1 MTDARYDKVNPDV
14 GLFRAPLAAAIS
26 SGSVSSTGGYGPVA
40 VSLNA
45 SGQVVV
51 GTGGQSGFVGVL
63 VKNFPLYPRLG
74 NIPGQPN
81 IAVPIGGSAGNVV
94 DVMTSGEITNTA
106 GLVAGTAYY
115 AAQDG
120 TLSSNPADG
129 PLIGW
134 TVGSDRLVV
143 RTDVGGSSGGGFSG
157 LTANSAAVANT
168 VTETPLL
175 TLGLDANEVTAGSVY
190 EIKGWGV
197 YSNTGTPTV
206 TFGIKLGGIA
216 GTALVTTAATTTV
229 TGASNDAFQFEG
241 TVNFHSAAK
250 AVAKLKVDLA
260 TVTTLADATVVLASS
275 NGEVTVDTTTAKT
288 LGVDLTWGTAAA
300 GNTLQ
305 LQGGYAKR
313 VA

>member
-1 MTDARYDKVNPDV
+1 MVDARYDKVNPDV

-26 SGSVSSTGGYGPVA
+26 AGVSASGGYGPVA

-45 SGQVVV
+45 SGQVVI
-51 GTGGQSGFVGVL
+51 GTAGQSGFVGVL
-63 VKNFPLYPRLG
+63 VKNFPTYPRLG

-81 IAVPIGGSAGNVV
+81 IAVPIGGSVGNVV
-94 DVMTSGEITNTA
+94 DIMTAGEITNGA
-106 GLVAGTAYY
+106 GWVAGTAYY
-115 AAQDG
+115 AAADG
-120 TLSSNPADG
+120 TLTTNPSDG
-129 PLIGW
+129 PLVGW
-134 TVGSDRLVV
+134 TVGADRLVV
-143 RTDVGGSSGGGFSG
+143 RTDVGGSAGGGFSG
-157 LTANSAAVANT
+157 QTANATPVANT

-175 TLGLDANEVTAGSVY
+175 TIGLDANEVTAGSVY

-241 TVNFHSAAK
+241 TVNFHSATK

-260 TVTTLADATVVLASS
+260 TVTTLADATVVLAAS

-288 LGVDLTWGTAAA
+288 IGVDLTWGTASAS
-300 GNTLQ
+300 NTLQ